1 MNWFALVW
9 FVLLVVFI
17 MVEASTVTVVS
28 LWFAVGALTA
38 MVAALL
44 GAELWLQAVLFA
56 VVSVVLLCALRPI
69 VRKYFTPKLTKT
81 NVDALVGTTGR
92 VTEKIDN
99 TLSQGRVK
107 LGAMEWS
114 ARSTAGEMVEE
125 GTLVRVDR
133 IEGVKVFVTKVEVTA
148 QVK

>member
-9 FVLLVVFI
+9 LVLLVIFI
-17 MVEASTVTVVS
+17 MAEASTVTVVS
-28 LWFAVGALTA
+28 LWFAVGALSA

-44 GAELWLQAVLFA
+44 GAELWLQATLFA
-56 VVSVVLLCALRPI
+56 VVSVILLCSLRPI

-114 ARSTAGEMVEE
+114 ARSTAGETVEE

-133 IEGVKVFVTKVEVTA
+133 IEGVKVFVTTADVTA